1 MDLLGMSDDY
11 QHHCLPQY
19 GCHQLAQEY
28 LISAARECC
37 PNEDQITIGIF
48 GCSSGNNDLLAV
60 EKFILPTLYSRFPDH
75 SIEIFMIDIS
85 KTVWTT
91 SRRKLTVLKSD
102 YSNIFI
108 QGIMANV
115 YTPLFDGNSLDL
127 VLSFSC
133 LHWLNKNPVPLSGQ
147 DRKNDFCWSLLGNE
161 KQRKIDDYSKS
172 QLTKF
177 LWHRCRELRSKGQL
191 VVSFD
196 GYQHGHPH
204 HFQGPSEAVSEAI
217 QNILSRDQDSYTC
230 SSQLES
236 FFIPTS
242 PRSLDSVSECLL
254 DNNSWEHSK
263 TLLDIQTVKCPFWE
277 KRIGSLS
284 FNSDIS
290 SEKINQEYS
299 YSITNSIMSCIGPI
313 MKSTPS
319 TESKKMIDSL
329 QQEVVNIIYQNPV
342 KRYST
347 EGKVIILKCN
357 KI

>member
-1 MDLLGMSDDY
+1 MNLSGMSDDY
-11 QHHCLPQY
+11 QYNCLPQY
-19 GCHQLAQEY
+19 GCHQLAEEY
-28 LISAARECC
+28 LISAAQECC
-37 PNEDQITIGIF
+37 PNDYQITIGIF
-48 GCSSGNNDLLAV
+48 GCSSGSNDLLAI

-75 SIEIFMIDIS
+75 TIELFMIDIS
-85 KTVWTT
+85 KTIWTG

-133 LHWLNKNPVPLSGQ
+133 LHWLNKIPISLSGR
-147 DRKNDFCWSLLGNE
+147 DRKSNFCWSLLENDNQ
-161 KQRKIDDYSKS
+161 KIIDDYSNS

-196 GYQHGHPH
+196 GYQSGHPH

-217 QNILSRDQDSYTC
+217 QNIMSRNKDSNTFGH
-230 SSQLES
+230 QLES

-242 PRSLDSVSECLL
+242 PRSLDRVSECVSEIK
-254 DNNSWEHSK
+254 SWKHSK
-263 TLLDIQTVKCPFWE
+263 TLLDVQTIKCPFWE
-277 KRIGSLS
+277 KRISSLS
-284 FNSDIS
+284 SKSDILS
-290 SEKINQEYS
+290 KINQEYS
-299 YSITNSIMSCIGPI
+299 NSITNSIMSCIGPI
-313 MKSTPS
+313 INSRPS
-319 TESKKMIDSL
+319 IDSEKL
-329 QQEVVNIIYQNPV
+329 IDCLRQEVVNIIYQNPV

-347 EGKVIILKCN
+347 EGKVILLKCN